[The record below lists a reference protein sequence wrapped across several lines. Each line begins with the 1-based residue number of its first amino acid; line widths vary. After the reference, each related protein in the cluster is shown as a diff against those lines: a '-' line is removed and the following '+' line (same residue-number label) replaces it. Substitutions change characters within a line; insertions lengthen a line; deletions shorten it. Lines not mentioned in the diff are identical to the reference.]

1 MMTDERPIAIV
12 GAGLAGSL
20 LAALLAKQGRRVLI
34 VERRKDL
41 RKTVVAAGR
50 SINLALST
58 RGITALQLAG
68 VDDLVL
74 PLCVEMPGRL
84 MHAPSGVLTYQPYG
98 SAGQSIRSVS
108 RRDLNAL
115 LLDAA
120 EAAGASLRFETSCED
135 LDPDSGLLT
144 LRDAASGNQE
154 EIACDFVVGA
164 DGANSAVR
172 IALRRRG
179 HLTDVETTLEHGY
192 KELNITP
199 DRDGSFRL
207 ERAALHIWPRGDFML
222 IALPNPGGDFTL
234 TLFLEVAG
242 ERGFDAIAEPAAA
255 RAFFEEHFAD
265 ALALMPDFDEQ
276 WAARPVSRLAYLHTS
291 TFHAGARALL
301 VGDAAHAV
309 VPFYGQGMNASF
321 EDCTILMQ
329 LLEAHAGTFS
339 ADLCRDYTAARKPNG
354 DAICALALGNFIEM
368 RDKVAS
374 PSFLFRRRIEAALHA
389 LEPER
394 FIPLYTMV
402 TFSNRPY
409 AESQER
415 ARRQDGWLDAALAL
429 IGCSLD
435 ETDQDPAAIAPRL
448 LDALPLPH

>member
-1 MMTDERPIAIV
+1 MLTDERPIAIV

-84 MHAPSGVLTYQPYG
+84 MHAPSGALTYQPYG

-144 LRDAASGNQE
+144 LRDAASGAQE
-154 EIACDFVVGA
+154 ELACDFVVGA

-199 DRDGSFRL
+199 NDDGSFRL

-234 TLFLEVAG
+234 TLFLEVA
-242 ERGFDAIAEPAAA
+242 AAA
-255 RAFFEEHFAD
+255 RTFFEEHFAD

-415 ARRQDGWLDAALAL
+415 ARRQDGWLDEALAR
-429 IGCSLD
+429 IGCSL
-435 ETDQDPAAIAPRL
+435 EEIDQDPAAIAPRL
-448 LDALPLPH
+448 LAALPLPH